1 MKTLTNYLLLALL
14 MTAGLC
20 RAQEELPVFPADR
33 PGYTW
38 GVEVLPL
45 HKVSWENG
53 IGYESTQ
60 IRHFPEYGAA
70 CGNGFPLVQ

>member
-1 MKTLTNYLLLALL
+1 MTNKILVSILALL

-20 RAQEELPVFPADR
+20 QAQEELPVFPADR

-53 IGYESTQ
+53 ID
-60 IRHFPEYGAA
+60 
-70 CGNGFPLVQ
+70 